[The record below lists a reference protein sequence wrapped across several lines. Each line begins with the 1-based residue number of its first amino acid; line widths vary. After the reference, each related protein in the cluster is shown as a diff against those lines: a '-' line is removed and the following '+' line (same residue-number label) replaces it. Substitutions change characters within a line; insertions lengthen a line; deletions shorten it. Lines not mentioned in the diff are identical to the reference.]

1 MPPVQRLLRRL
12 ASNRLL
18 ATGALAL
25 LALLALA
32 WIVPAVRPA
41 PNLANVE
48 HGLSESG
55 APLPPSLASPLGTDD
70 LGRDELSRVAHAAR
84 ASLLT
89 AGVATAIALAIGLIV
104 GLLAGLTGGWLDAI
118 VQRMIELA
126 ISFPV
131 LLLAIFAAAALRAAE
146 LDRAPG
152 SYALVLGL
160 MCWPATARIVRS
172 RALVL
177 ARAEFIVAARGLGAS
192 RWRVLLRHVVPN
204 VSGVLAVMLTL
215 TAAQILVADST
226 MSFAGLGAAP
236 PEASWGRMVFEGRI
250 YYRSAPWL
258 MIAPGLALVV
268 AVAAFHLVGAGL
280 RRELERASP

>member
-1 MPPVQRLLRRL
+1 MQRLLRRF

-41 PNLANVE
+41 PNLTNVE
-48 HGLSESG
+48 HGLSEGG
-55 APLPPSLASPLGTDD
+55 APLPPSLTSPLGTDD

-84 ASLLT
+84 SSLFT
-89 AGVATAIALAIGLIV
+89 AGIATAISLTIGLIV
-104 GLLAGLTGGWLDAI
+104 GLLAGLSGGWIDAI
-118 VQRMIELA
+118 ALRLIELA

-131 LLLAIFAAAALRAAE
+131 LLLAIFTAAVLRAAE
-146 LDRAPG
+146 IDQAPG
-152 SYALVLGL
+152 SYPLVLGL
-160 MCWPATARIVRS
+160 MCWPAIARIVRA

-192 RWRVLLRHVVPN
+192 SWRVLLRHVVPN
-204 VSGVLAVMLTL
+204 VGGVLAVMWTL
-215 TAAQILVADST
+215 SAAQILVVDST

-236 PEASWGRMVFEGRI
+236 PAASWGRMVFEGRI

-258 MIAPGLALVV
+258 MLAPSLALVL
-268 AVAAFHLVGAGL
+268 AVATFHLLGAGL